1 MFVDGHKSHLTYQ
14 LSTLCS
20 DLQIILV
27 ALYPNSTRIL
37 QPADVAAFHPLKEGW
52 KKRVFEW
59 RIQNGSMLAVTKVD
73 FTPILQNVI
82 KETITPDILKNG
94 FRGCGLYPWNP
105 NNINF
110 DKCLGTNLVAAVD
123 KHCLTE
129 NNLNFEKFCEI
140 VGPEIVTKC
149 NTFNDSIE
157 ITPISNEMNALLNI
171 FNLLK
176 ETSNNEGEI
185 CIQDDFIIDNL
196 FLNDNNQYCN
206 NFCEDQNDIYVEQ
219 STTPVI
225 TPENNNMDISI
236 TTDKNVLQECEERII
251 TPLVKIKKLQVSPID
266 TCLIWHISPERKGKR
281 NTERVPFVISSE
293 KWQRMYEKKETL

>member
-1 MFVDGHKSHLTYQ
+1 MSSVPTEWGIGLSDSGWMKSETFYEFIANIFHPLLLQNNIKLPVILFVDGHKSHLTYQ

-37 QPADVAAFHPLKEGW
+37 QPADVAAFRPLKEGL
-52 KKRVFEW
+52 KKGVFEW
-59 RIQNGSMLAVTKVD
+59 RKQNGSMLAVTKVD
-73 FTPILQNVI
+73 FALILQNVI

-94 FRGCGLYPWNP
+94 FRACGLYPWNP

-129 NNLNFEKFCEI
+129 NNLNFENFCEI
-140 VGPEIVTKC
+140 IGPEIVTKC
-149 NTFNDSIE
+149 YTFNDSIE

-185 CIQDDFIIDNL
+185 CIQHQDDFIIDNL
-196 FLNDNNQYCN
+196 FINDNN
-206 NFCEDQNDIYVEQ
+206 
-219 STTPVI
+219 
-225 TPENNNMDISI
+225 
-236 TTDKNVLQECEERII
+236 
-251 TPLVKIKKLQVSPID
+251 
-266 TCLIWHISPERKGKR
+266 
-281 NTERVPFVISSE
+281 
-293 KWQRMYEKKETL
+293 